1 MLDRITGGC
10 TICLLGMMFDN
21 LGMINEKTQPNAGF
35 SEVPRPGGPGGRQ
48 QRNAGRGD
56 VDECLRGE
64 SSRGPLRHVA
74 LSWWMM
80 DADGCRWMLMDADG
94 GWVVTWWSELFKLE
108 GCQLEWGWMVSNVN
122 RIWGTCPGAWPHPN
136 IKATMVAKKIKRYIS
151 KTHKKKHGSNGSFHD
166 LFLFSYFLG
175 EALLRWTCAT
185 RTIPAARC
193 GDDGGFFSAYVQM
206 PAIINGQFSCSC
218 LCFLCLCIGVCMIL
232 YWLNAQ
238 ASQALDSFVFGVIS
252 FSHTGDG
259 ARL

>member
-1 MLDRITGGC
+1 MVW
-10 TICLLGMMFDN
+10 TIFIVPETVGNGLIIPTDFHSH
-21 LGMINEKTQPNAGF
+21 F
-35 SEVPRPGGPGGRQ
+35 SEGFWINHQPALEYRCLIELLEVALFVYWGWCLITLEWSTKKPSRTLDSPRVPRPGGPGGRQ

-151 KTHKKKHGSNGSFHD
+151 KTHKKKTWFQW
-166 LFLFSYFLG
+166 FLS
-175 EALLRWTCAT
+175 
-185 RTIPAARC
+185 
-193 GDDGGFFSAYVQM
+193 
-206 PAIINGQFSCSC
+206 
-218 LCFLCLCIGVCMIL
+218 
-232 YWLNAQ
+232 WLI
-238 ASQALDSFVFGVIS
+238 FVFVFFWGSLTQVNVCYEDHPS
-252 FSHTGDG
+252 SALWWRWRFF
-259 ARL
+259 